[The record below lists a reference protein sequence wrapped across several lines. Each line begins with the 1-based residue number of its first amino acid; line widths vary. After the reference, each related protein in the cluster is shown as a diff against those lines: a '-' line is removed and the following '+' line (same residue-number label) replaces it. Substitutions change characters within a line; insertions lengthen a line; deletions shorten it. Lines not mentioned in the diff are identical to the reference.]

1 MAGFDYGYIPIHN
14 KRLGFML
21 KGDTGAGSPYCVGNM
36 QFYKCH
42 AEKLYLMSEN
52 EDEIF
57 INFEQEL
64 DWQDKMVV
72 YWEYQTIQ
80 YKTKRIGERL
90 YLTTF
95 KHRGM
100 FKKLIHG
107 YDVDMEYCHDPKRL
121 KKIKKLV
128 RKLTR

>member
-14 KRLGFML
+14 KRLGFL
-21 KGDTGAGSPYCVGNM
+21 AKRRTGAGAPYNIGNM

-42 AEKLYLMSEN
+42 AEKLFVMSEDD
-52 EDEIF
+52 DEILVD
-57 INFEQEL
+57 FEREL
-64 DWQDKMVV
+64 DWQNKMVV
-72 YWEYQTIQ
+72 RWEYQTIQ
-80 YKTKRIGERL
+80 YKTKRIGDML

-107 YDVDMEYCHDPKRL
+107 YDVDMEYCHDPRRL
-121 KKIKKLV
+121 RKIKKLV
-128 RKLTR
+128 GKLTR